1 MYFKLT
7 SKNGYRDLVRNARR
21 ISISDLSDSEKR
33 EAYQELYEVLKPRL
47 GEMTHLLNAEA
58 AYAQRITH
66 WNERDVAVLRPVTN
80 VRNPWLRFKREFV
93 DAMHARNPSR
103 AVEVALAWFYQ
114 HPYRDDWVVT

>member
-1 MYFKLT
+1 MYFKLV

-58 AYAQRITH
+58 AYTQRITH

-80 VRNPWLRFKREFV
+80 VRNPWLRFKGEFV
-93 DAMHARNPSR
+93 DAIDARNASR

-114 HPYRDDWVVT
+114 HPHRDDWIVT

>member
-1 MYFKLT
+1 MYFKLV

-21 ISISDLSDSEKR
+21 ISISQLSDSEKR
-33 EAYQELYEVLKPRL
+33 EAYQELYEVLKPHL

-93 DAMHARNPSR
+93 DAIHARNASR

-114 HPYRDDWVVT
+114 HPHRDDWVVT

>member
-1 MYFKLT
+1 MYFKLV

-21 ISISDLSDSEKR
+21 ISISQLSDSEKR

-66 WNERDVAVLRPVTN
+66 WNQRDVAVLKPVTN
-80 VRNPWLRFKREFV
+80 VRTPWLRFKREFV

>member
-1 MYFKLT
+1 MYFKLV

-21 ISISDLSDSEKR
+21 ISISQLSDSEKR

-66 WNERDVAVLRPVTN
+66 WNERDVAVLKPVKT

-93 DAMHARNPSR
+93 KAIYAKDASKRI
-103 AVEVALAWFYQ
+103 EIALAWFYADP
-114 HPYRDDWVVT
+114 HRDDWIAT

>member
-1 MYFKLT
+1 MYFKLV

-93 DAMHARNPSR
+93 DAIHARNASR

-114 HPYRDDWVVT
+114 HPHRDDWVVT

>member
-1 MYFKLT
+1 MYFKLV

-93 DAMHARNPSR
+93 DAIHARNASR

-114 HPYRDDWVVT
+114 HPHRDDWIVT